1 MKQILEHYA
10 ESNCLTLKCLDLG
23 NKFVSQ
29 NIFGNFR
36 LNNTAESC
44 NNLTIRSWML
54 DVAQLHGKER
64 LNNIL
69 SRSEIKRQEAI
80 YELYCGENVL
90 LNELYILKNF
100 YYEPMLS
107 TEIFTSEEL
116 FILFGDLTN
125 LIEIHRNLRDE
136 LLKLRDKSGFTKTV
150 GPTLLIWVSF
160 FFINMFHKY
169 ILYLIL

>member
-1 MKQILEHYA
+1 M
-10 ESNCLTLKCLDLG
+10 
-23 NKFVSQ
+23 
-29 NIFGNFR
+29 
-36 LNNTAESC
+36 NNTAESC

>member
-1 MKQILEHYA
+1 M
-10 ESNCLTLKCLDLG
+10 
-23 NKFVSQ
+23 
-29 NIFGNFR
+29 
-36 LNNTAESC
+36 NNVAESC

-64 LNNIL
+64 LNSIL

-116 FILFGDLTN
+116 HTLFGDLTN
-125 LIEIHRNLRDE
+125 LIEIHSNLRDE
-136 LLKLRDKSGFTKTV
+136 LLKLRDKSGFTKTI
-150 GPTLLIWVSF
+150 GPTLLNWVSF
-160 FFINMFHKY
+160 FFINV
-169 ILYLIL
+169 L